1 MLTFFSL
8 WIILGNVTF
17 QMYFEI
23 RIQVLNTSQLLE
35 RPKSRIPATPNA
47 GEEMKQK
54 ELSFIAGGLTK

>member
-35 RPKSRIPATPNA
+35 RPKSRSLKAPNA
-47 GEEMKQK
+47 VGDVER
-54 ELSFIAGGLTK
+54 